1 MTIRLA
7 RPFISAP
14 SPLPRA
20 IRMRAFCAMMLAL
33 ALSACSKEHDEK
45 LEARLAALEAKAD
58 AAEQR
63 SRQAL
68 SMAAQSNP
76 APVADVGTD
85 PGYGEG
91 QDPGVTDDSPDSAV
105 FDNTIE
111 APIGPAIAPGN

>member
-1 MTIRLA
+1 
-7 RPFISAP
+7 
-14 SPLPRA
+14 
-20 IRMRAFCAMMLAL
+20 MRAFSTALLSLAVML
-33 ALSACSKEHDEK
+33 SGCSKEHDEK

-68 SMAAQSNP
+68 NMAAQSNP

-85 PGYGEG
+85 PGYGEA
-91 QDPGVTDDSPDSAV
+91 QDPGVTDDSPDSAL

-111 APIGPAIAPGN
+111 APVAPAIAPGN